1 MSNRSSLID
10 FIFVGS
16 YSPSDL
22 IDASIRERR
31 NGIDFATN
39 NYQKNLVKCFSL
51 TSFKYFALLSPFFAP
66 SSNYILKRLPSNEI
80 GSFYLPFSSIPVLRN
95 GVEFFLVFSFLV
107 LNYIT
112 YRGPFIVFSLHSSF
126 LAAIFLFKLL
136 TFNFS
141 SVCVVLD
148 DMPAHMFSASSP
160 LFSFLKRLDSLV
172 LKFFSF
178 FVSHYILLSP
188 HMKHLGF
195 IKTKS
200 NFMLEGFSS
209 PLPSDIT
216 QSLNPTLTS
225 YTDYPYFVYAGNLSP
240 TKGVVDLIHGFD
252 TFLSSN
258 PESNAL
264 LLLSGSAS
272 LRDIHFLKNLLSS
285 RKNII
290 LLPSLSDK
298 DLSFL
303 LNGCTASVVPT
314 SPSEPFARFFFPLNY
329 YIICHILVP

>member
-1 MSNRSSLID
+1 MKSVL
-10 FIFVGS
+10 FIFH
-16 YSPSDL
+16 
-22 IDASIRERR
+22 
-31 NGIDFATN
+31 
-39 NYQKNLVKCFSL
+39 SL
-51 TSFKYFALLSPFFAP
+51 AYPFCVMLLS
-66 SSNYILKRLPSNEI
+66 
-80 GSFYLPFSSIPVLRN
+80 
-95 GVEFFLVFSFLV
+95 FFLFFPFLI

-112 YRGPFIVFSLHSSF
+112 YSGPFIVFSLHSSF

-195 IKTKS
+195 IKTKY

-216 QSLNPTLTS
+216 QSLNPTL
-225 YTDYPYFVYAGNLSP
+225 LHI
-240 TKGVVDLIHGFD
+240 LITRTLFMQA
-252 TFLSSN
+252 T
-258 PESNAL
+258 
-264 LLLSGSAS
+264 
-272 LRDIHFLKNLLSS
+272 
-285 RKNII
+285 
-290 LLPSLSDK
+290 
-298 DLSFL
+298 
-303 LNGCTASVVPT
+303 
-314 SPSEPFARFFFPLNY
+314 FPLQKVLL
-329 YIICHILVP
+329 I